1 MKLRLPDAVYRAFY
15 LQTTMIMDDLTQI
28 SNNEWYGVLNTMCG
42 KRIQYRIIDRKDRIQ
57 EAARLLG
64 QIGGQAGRGK
74 KKVRGDSNYYQ
85 LLRLKG
91 LEKRRKKHENN
102 NIIEYMNVFIGFSC
116 KAIDKIVFMWIMQI
130 TNLGW
135 VQKFFSHLDII
146 LGGNQKVVR
155 TIYILSDFTT

>member
-1 MKLRLPDAVYRAFY
+1 MTRMKLRLPDAVYRAFY

-91 LEKRRKKHENN
+91 LEKRIKKHE
-102 NIIEYMNVFIGFSC
+102 
-116 KAIDKIVFMWIMQI
+116 K
-130 TNLGW
+130 
-135 VQKFFSHLDII
+135 
-146 LGGNQKVVR
+146 
-155 TIYILSDFTT
+155 

>member
-15 LQTTMIMDDLTQI
+15 LQTTMIMDDLSQI
-28 SNNEWYGVLNTMCG
+28 SNSEWYGVLNTMCG
-42 KRIQYRIIDRKDRIQ
+42 KRIQYRIIDRKDRIK

-91 LEKRRKKHENN
+91 LEKRRKKPA
-102 NIIEYMNVFIGFSC
+102 
-116 KAIDKIVFMWIMQI
+116 KQ
-130 TNLGW
+130 
-135 VQKFFSHLDII
+135 
-146 LGGNQKVVR
+146 
-155 TIYILSDFTT
+155 

>member
-1 MKLRLPDAVYRAFY
+1 MKSRKKWVNDLACTFVYNGKTKRCFAKDMTRMKLRLPDSVYRAFY
-15 LQTTMIMDDLTQI
+15 LQTTMIMDDLSQI

-42 KRIQYRIIDRKDRIQ
+42 KRIQYRIIDRKDRIK

-91 LEKRRKKHENN
+91 LEKRRKKH
-102 NIIEYMNVFIGFSC
+102 V
-116 KAIDKIVFMWIMQI
+116 KP
-130 TNLGW
+130 
-135 VQKFFSHLDII
+135 
-146 LGGNQKVVR
+146 
-155 TIYILSDFTT
+155 